1 MAGLPV
7 HQKRVTDELCSL
19 LGLNL
24 VRSYIRYLTH
34 EDRVRCRIEVEKGE
48 VTKFVVQYEIL
59 VKDQWAS
66 VTRFDTY
73 HNAVHRDFRDPDGT
87 VAKKWYF
94 HLDFDEG
101 LNFAYDDI
109 GNNWERYR
117 QWYLSKVSG

>member
-1 MAGLPV
+1 M
-7 HQKRVTDELCSL
+7 
-19 LGLNL
+19 

-34 EDRVRCRIEVEKGE
+34 EDRVRCRIEVEKGK

-59 VKDQWAS
+59 IRNQWAP

-73 HNAVHRDFRDPDGT
+73 HHAVHRDLLDPDGT
-87 VAKKWYF
+87 ITKKWF
-94 HLDFDEG
+94 LHLDFDEG

-117 QWYLSKVSG
+117 EWYLSKVSG